1 MNWQKLKSQ
10 NQSNQN
16 NNDYLNISAEN
27 DALLRAPY
35 TTAHEQA
42 HETIPSSYKSSYLV
56 GYHTVLESTVQAAI
70 FALVI
75 CTVSQINI

>member
-1 MNWQKLKSQ
+1 MNWQKLKNQ

-16 NNDYLNISAEN
+16 NNDYLNISEEN
-27 DALLRAPY
+27 NALLRAPY
-35 TTAHEQA
+35 TAKPT
-42 HETIPSSYKSSYLV
+42 KSSCTCTKV
-56 GYHTVLESTVQAAI
+56 HIGYHTVLESTVQAAI